1 MGGKGTTWFLGKR
14 GLDTLVEK
22 MPRSCFGKKSSE
34 FRIGSCSFVGITK
47 NEGGIESPGLFDI
60 VKKKM

>member
-1 MGGKGTTWFLGKR
+1 MGGKGTTGFLGKW

-34 FRIGSCSFVGITK
+34 FRTGRCSFEGIIQ
-47 NEGGIESPGLFDI
+47 NEGGVESP
-60 VKKKM
+60 